1 MKEFKTEVDF
11 DPQIVDPGRASI
23 GWLCTYT
30 PEEVIYAAGFHPFRL
45 LEDAASTKLADTYL
59 HYNLCPYVRS
69 CLDFGLRKKNQAF
82 KGIVIVNSCDAVRSL
97 YHIWNRYLSSET
109 FIHFMDLPKVA
120 TSLAVDYFRKEIQKL
135 ITSLENHF
143 SRPIKESAL
152 KEAIEI
158 YNESR
163 DLMRELYEL
172 RKNQSPLINGTLVS
186 KIVRANQRM
195 PKKTFNQKLKKLIQ
209 ELKTTKVK
217 TDQPNRPRI
226 IIVGS
231 LLSNSQLI
239 EAVEAAGAVVVYDD
253 LCTGSR
259 YFEGR
264 VEGRGD
270 LVEALSRHYLLKTPC
285 ARMKDTSIRLEAG
298 KTSVKE
304 YRVDG
309 IIYQTLKFCDNHLYD
324 YPVYQEFFKKMD
336 VPMLQIE
343 NDFVGGNLG
352 QIKTRIEAF
361 IEMLSTD

>member
-11 DPQIVDPGRASI
+11 DLQIVDPDRASI

-45 LEDAASTKLADTYL
+45 LEDAPSTKLADTYL

-82 KGIVIVNSCDAVRSL
+82 KGIVIVNSCDAMRSL

-109 FIHFMDLPKVA
+109 FIHFMDLPKIA
-120 TSLAVDYFRKEIQKL
+120 TSLALGYFRKEIQKL
-135 ITSLENHF
+135 ITSLEKYF
-143 SRPIKESAL
+143 GRRIKESAL
-152 KEAIEI
+152 KEAVGI
-158 YNESR
+158 YHESR
-163 DLMRELYEL
+163 DLMRELYDL
-172 RKNQSPLINGTLVS
+172 RKKQPLLINGTLVS
-186 KIVRANQRM
+186 KIVRASQRM

-209 ELKTTKVK
+209 EIKTIKAK
-217 TDQPNRPRI
+217 ADQPDRPRI
-226 IIVGS
+226 MIVGS

-239 EAVEAAGAVVVYDD
+239 EAVEEAGAVVVCDD

-259 YFEGR
+259 YFEGK
-264 VEGRGD
+264 VEDRGD

-285 ARMKDTSIRLEAG
+285 ARMKDTFLRLEAG
-298 KTSVKE
+298 KKWVKE

-309 IIYQTLKFCDNHLYD
+309 VIYQTLKFCDNHLYD
-324 YPVYQEFFKKMD
+324 YPVYQEFFKKID

-361 IEMLSTD
+361 VEMLSTD

>member
-1 MKEFKTEVDF
+1 MKEFKIEVDF
-11 DPQIVDPGRASI
+11 DPQILDPDRAWI

-45 LEDAASTKLADTYL
+45 LEDAPSTKLADTYL

-82 KGIVIVNSCDAVRSL
+82 KGLVIINSCDAMRSL

-135 ITSLENHF
+135 ITSLEKHF
-143 SRPIKESAL
+143 GRRIKDSAL
-152 KEAIEI
+152 KEAVGI

-172 RKNQSPLINGTLVS
+172 RKDQSLLISGTLVS
-186 KIVRANQRM
+186 KIVSAGQRM
-195 PKKTFNQKLKKLIQ
+195 PKKIFNQKLKKLI
-209 ELKTTKVK
+209 EEIKITRAKA
-217 TDQPNRPRI
+217 DQPDRPRI
-226 IIVGS
+226 MIVGS

-239 EAVEAAGAVVVYDD
+239 EAVEAAGAVVVCDD

-264 VEGRGD
+264 VQDRGD

-285 ARMKDTSIRLEAG
+285 ARMKDTALRLEAG
-298 KTSVKE
+298 KKSVKE

-324 YPVYQEFFKKMD
+324 YPVYQEFFRKMD